1 MITVKRVS
9 IIFVTKIDKLFSVK
23 RASIHRPRDRMKDKP
38 HPHLFIYIKR
48 VSRAS
53 DVQISR
59 KIFFLSL

>member
-9 IIFVTKIDKLFSVK
+9 IISVTKIDKLFSVK

-38 HPHLFIYIKR
+38 HLFIYIKR